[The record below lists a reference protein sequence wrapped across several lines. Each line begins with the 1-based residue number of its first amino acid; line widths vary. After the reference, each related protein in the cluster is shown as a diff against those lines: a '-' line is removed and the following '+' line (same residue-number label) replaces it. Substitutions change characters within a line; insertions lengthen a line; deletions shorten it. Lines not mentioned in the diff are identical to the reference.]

1 MSQHARTHTWQ
12 NRTYGLNI
20 LFTPVHYPC
29 VFLVPSG
36 WQSHKHTLDT
46 WTLVS
51 QVPQLLTE
59 HSKPPGSR
67 SWHILFWVGDSPGPW
82 DAEGGVRRVCPSP
95 LQLSPSGAQQEGA
108 RWQLGDIPGP
118 VSPGWH
124 SCRAAS
130 SFPGWMH
137 SQPFHPPW
145 ASLILYQ
152 QPLGT
157 SDCAACQAGRRWD
170 MLDMCS
176 PSSIPRNTQQQGQ
189 GILECCSEGCLSLP
203 LTSFISTAWFIC
215 RLSGVWVIG
224 FLRYPDRKPEGT
236 LSEDRSS
243 RIHHPAEAAA
253 HSATC
258 STHSFSQST
267 GTSLPQGSG
276 VQGKREQRLW
286 KMTGVRGTSTAKGLA
301 AAAHH
306 AAAPQQNPEEE
317 PEGTQPILCNLRPG
331 YPGTVPTPLWRAAR
345 PANCRAFPWHTG
357 RSSALIHSF
366 IH

>member
-36 WQSHKHTLDT
+36 WQSHKHTLNT

-82 DAEGGVRRVCPSP
+82 DAEGRVRRVCPSP

-157 SDCAACQAGRRWD
+157 SDCVPVRQAGDETCWTCAVPPAF
-170 MLDMCS
+170 LET
-176 PSSIPRNTQQQGQ
+176 PSSRDRAIW
-189 GILECCSEGCLSLP
+189 SAAVKAACLSLLP
-203 LTSFISTAWFIC
+203 HSSPQLDLFADC
-215 RLSGVWVIG
+215 Q
-224 FLRYPDRKPEGT
+224 EG
-236 LSEDRSS
+236 E
-243 RIHHPAEAAA
+243 
-253 HSATC
+253 
-258 STHSFSQST
+258 
-267 GTSLPQGSG
+267 
-276 VQGKREQRLW
+276 
-286 KMTGVRGTSTAKGLA
+286 
-301 AAAHH
+301 
-306 AAAPQQNPEEE
+306 
-317 PEGTQPILCNLRPG
+317 
-331 YPGTVPTPLWRAAR
+331 
-345 PANCRAFPWHTG
+345 
-357 RSSALIHSF
+357 
-366 IH
+366 